1 MSEIKTMRSRKA
13 YLLIEVIVSVIILTM
28 VVVLVSSVFMMIIK
42 GSEDR
47 KYNLVAVNLAR
58 AVLEFGEGVEYTYG
72 KEMITCWPNRP
83 ECGGSLPM
91 HTPCGTCCCSQLCG
105 AAFSY
110 QLVYHYDPE
119 TGKYAFNIS
128 KDFQW
133 LDKTPDG
140 VCGGYEQSSLSLG
153 ESELL
158 EGGGPGG
165 GVVEPTPQKTIEQII
180 NLEYNPFNNMG
191 DIKAKGMVP
200 HPNENSVR
208 IIYTVTADKDPF
220 SRNFR
225 RHMAEVRWLDS
236 AGKERAVVLGTV
248 PLNRINDTFK
258 LKISQFGW
266 EK

>member
-1 MSEIKTMRSRKA
+1 MKKTGNRKA
-13 YLLIEVIVSVIILTM
+13 YLLIEVIVSAIILTM
-28 VVVLVSSVFMMIIK
+28 VVVLVSSVFVMIIK

-72 KEMITCWPNRP
+72 KEVTTCWPIRI
-83 ECGGSLPM
+83 ECCGGGGGL

-110 QLVYHYDPE
+110 QLVYRYDPE
-119 TGKYAFNIS
+119 LGKYAFNIS

-133 LDKTPDG
+133 LDKTPDN
-140 VCGGYEQSSLSLG
+140 VCGPEGPSSLSL
-153 ESELL
+153 EEALRL
-158 EGGGPGG
+158 EGGGGG
-165 GVVEPTPQKTIEQII
+165 TVVEPTPQKTFEQII
-180 NLEYNPFNNMG
+180 NLEYNPFNHME

-200 HPNENSVR
+200 YPNEDSVR
-208 IIYTVTADKDPF
+208 IIYTVTADQDPF
-220 SRNFR
+220 DRYFR
-225 RHMAEVRWLDS
+225 RHMVEVRWLDS